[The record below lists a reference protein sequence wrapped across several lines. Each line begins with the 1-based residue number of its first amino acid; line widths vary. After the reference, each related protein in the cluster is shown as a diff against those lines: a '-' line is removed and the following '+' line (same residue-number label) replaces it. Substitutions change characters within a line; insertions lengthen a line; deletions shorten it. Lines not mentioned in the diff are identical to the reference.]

1 MAVFLTK
8 EKVDELWAQYQLDQA
23 PNRIATKCK
32 VSPSTIT
39 RLIEKGD
46 PQHGIEAFKVRMKK
60 ITARAD
66 EKTAIKIA
74 SNIDKVRALITK
86 GFAKMFV
93 EEMVNGKKVGVEL
106 REAPSFTDLDKMMR
120 LEEFLSGGAD
130 SRVEHQ
136 LKGEVGKI
144 INDVIEAVKK
154 VVKDEGQREKIAHE
168 LDRIRSRGA
177 SREGVAS
184 APSVN

>member
-1 MAVFLTK
+1 MARFLTK
-8 EKVDELWAQYQLDQA
+8 KKVDELWEQYQLDQA
-23 PNRIATKCK
+23 PNRIATRCK
-32 VSPSTIT
+32 VSRATIT
-39 RLIEKGD
+39 RLIEHGD

-86 GFAKMFV
+86 GFAKMFT
-93 EEMVNGKKVGVEL
+93 KKLVGDKEVVEL
-106 REAPSFTDLDKMMR
+106 SQAPSFTDLDKMMR

-154 VVKDEGQREKIAHE
+154 VIKDEGQREKIAHE
-168 LDRIRSRGA
+168 LNRIRSRGA
-177 SREGVAS
+177 SREGAAS
-184 APSVN
+184 APSAN